1 MPKLALQEAAYG
13 FTDVYKLTAAEIT
26 ALGTGEQ
33 KVIGVHPAG
42 GVVTQA
48 AVFEVKNFAGTSTNL
63 TLDVGTTGADPDD
76 FIDALDLDALTKAA
90 FCTGDAFVSTNS
102 DEGTA
107 DNTINGVVNNTASPL
122 NIVIEPNFTGTVT
135 AGEWL
140 ICLTIL
146 DPARFAS

>member
-1 MPKLALQEAAYG
+1 MAKLALQEAAYG

-26 ALGTGEQ
+26 SLGTGNQ
-33 KVIGVHPAG
+33 KTIAIHPAG
-42 GVVTQA
+42 GIVTQA
-48 AVFEVKNFAGTSTNL
+48 AVFEVVTSAGTSTDL
-63 TLDVGTTGADPDD
+63 TLDVGTTTADPDE

-90 FCTGDAFVSTNS
+90 FCTGDGFTVGGNTNT
-102 DEGTA
+102 G
-107 DNTINGVVNNTASPL
+107 NGVVNNTASAL

-146 DPARFAS
+146 DPARLAS